1 MTNCAE
7 NDSMIGKIG
16 KIGKI
21 RKIAINILYTSLWIH
36 WQSSSVASVGLADM
50 KEDYAPFLPSN
61 PGSFVSREP

>member
-1 MTNCAE
+1 VTNCAE
-7 NDSMIGKIG
+7 NDSMIG

-50 KEDYAPFLPSN
+50 KEDCAPFLPSN